1 MCEQMGTEPIPEEI
15 PIEYTDLD
23 MNCQLALKLFNM
35 LPDNIDGM
43 SGSWLGKD
51 YSGLGIFLDVYE
63 VVDRQRVLDLLM
75 ILVSETDAHYKRQQK
90 QNAQKSKSRR

>member
-90 QNAQKSKSRR
+90 QNEKIYCVS

>member
-51 YSGLGIFLDVYE
+51 YSGLGTFLDVYE